1 MKQIEIQVEYMVI
14 GSETITSSIEKLN
27 QQLEHLN
34 VGDIVILSSVER
46 SANEQKYFDEAKF
59 FIVSSDFKD
68 AKNLIDLDKTP
79 NGFYS
84 IPLKI
89 SQHLETH
96 FNGDYVQDYMKK
108 YQKLFQMFANT
119 FTSIELE
126 SISRLVP
133 DNTQFKSKLAD
144 SNNNEL
150 RVFYFFKN
158 PSIDESNE
166 FDGDY
171 FVWLNKPDE
180 ENSMFSL
187 TCDRFEQLEL
197 NQSCNLEG
205 VDEQDRDL
213 EMEEY
218 AAKFKSIYETQ
229 FREYLRKHKVHEPLS
244 VTSLPMNKYN
254 KDTIDQDLMNSTTL
268 TFYFEALECD
278 EEGNI
283 NAVVASS
290 FDRTQNYYFMPFL
303 CENYGPFYMT
313 TLYASLY
320 NVGRKDSQ
328 ESMFFLDLP
337 VALYNLLDSDD

>member
-1 MKQIEIQVEYMVI
+1 MKQNEIQVEYMVI
-14 GSETITSSIEKLN
+14 GSETIASSIEKLN

-34 VGDIVILSSVER
+34 VGDIVLLSSVER

-59 FIVSSDFKD
+59 FMVCLDPKGE
-68 AKNLIDLDKTP
+68 KNLIDLDKTP
-79 NGFYS
+79 SGFYS

-89 SQHLETH
+89 SRHLEIH

-108 YQKLFQMFANT
+108 YQKLFEMFAYT
-119 FTSIELE
+119 FTAIELD
-126 SISRLVP
+126 STSRLVP
-133 DNTQFKSKLAD
+133 DNTQFKSQLAD

-158 PSIDESNE
+158 PSIDQSTE

-171 FVWLNKPDE
+171 FVWLDKSDE
-180 ENSMFSL
+180 ESTMFSH
-187 TCDRFEQLEL
+187 TCDRFEQLKI
-197 NQSCNLEG
+197 NRNLDK

-218 AAKFKSIYETQ
+218 AAKFKSIYENQ
-229 FREYLRKHKVHEPLS
+229 FREYLRKHEAQEPIS
-244 VTSLPMNKYN
+244 VTSLPMKKYN
-254 KDTIDQDLMNSTTL
+254 KDTFDEDMMNSTTL

-290 FDRTQNYYFMPFL
+290 FDRSQNYYFMPFL

-328 ESMFFLDLP
+328 ENMFFLDLP